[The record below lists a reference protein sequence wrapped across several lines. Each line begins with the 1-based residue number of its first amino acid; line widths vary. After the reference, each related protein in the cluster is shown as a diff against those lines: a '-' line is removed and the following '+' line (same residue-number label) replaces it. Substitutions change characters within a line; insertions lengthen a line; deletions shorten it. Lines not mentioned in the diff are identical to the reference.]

1 MHGHIPIVTTLT
13 VYTGLMHG
21 LIPIV
26 TTLTVYT
33 GLTHGHIPIAV
44 NYSRRKNNN
53 HSILN
58 ILLIIAPF
66 DPITETIRARSNLF
80 EKHRQ
85 EIP

>member
-1 MHGHIPIVTTLT
+1 M
-13 VYTGLMHG
+13 
-21 LIPIV
+21 
-26 TTLTVYT
+26 
-33 GLTHGHIPIAV
+33 V
-44 NYSRRKNNN
+44 NNSNNISKTQIIDYKKDHDICQRKSMSLRQAENC
-53 HSILN
+53 LN